1 MKAPEDIT
9 PRGTLG
15 ADDGKGTLQMTMFE
29 LNFRPSFELIS
40 IVRRFV
46 SDFYKKMLNDPDT
59 VSRVA
64 LATHELLENAVKYSS
79 DGGTSLS
86 ITVDHGEA
94 SSVVTIRIS
103 NRTTPEHIAAIS
115 ALFSEMQTYP
125 DPNQHYQSA
134 MERTAKLVEGSG
146 LGLVRIRAEGEMT
159 MSHTI
164 NDDVVCILAQ
174 THVGRSQ

>member
-1 MKAPEDIT
+1 
-9 PRGTLG
+9 
-15 ADDGKGTLQMTMFE
+15 MTMFE
-29 LNFRPSFELIS
+29 LNFRPNFELIS

-46 SDFYKKMLNDPDT
+46 SDFYKKMLNDPDA

-94 SSVVTIRIS
+94 SSVVSIRIS
-103 NRTTPEHIAAIS
+103 NRATPENIEAVNE
-115 ALFSEMQTYP
+115 LFREMKSVP
-125 DPNQHYQSA
+125 DAFTHYQSV
-134 MERTAKLVEGSG
+134 MERSAKRVEGSG
-146 LGLVRIRAEGEMT
+146 LGLVRIRAEGEMD

-164 NDDVVCILAQ
+164 NDDTVCILAQ
-174 THVGRSQ
+174 TTVGRSQ

>member
-1 MKAPEDIT
+1 
-9 PRGTLG
+9 
-15 ADDGKGTLQMTMFE
+15 MFE
-29 LNFRPSFELIS
+29 LNFRPNFELIS

-46 SDFYKKMLNDPDT
+46 SDFYKRMLNDPDT

-86 ITVDHGEA
+86 ITVEHREA
-94 SSVVTIRIS
+94 SSLVSIRIS
-103 NRTTPEHIAAIS
+103 NRATPEHIEAVN
-115 ALFSEMQTYP
+115 ALFREMKSFP
-125 DPNQHYQSA
+125 DPFVHYQSV
-134 MERTAKLVEGSG
+134 MERTAKQVEGSG
-146 LGLVRIRAEGEMT
+146 LGLVRIRAEGEMD

-164 NDDVVCILAQ
+164 NDDTVCILAQ